1 MARRNELAFLFFE
14 SYWETLNKA
23 LKSKKKR
30 ADMAYALIEA
40 FFTGKS
46 QADKFSGTEWG
57 MYSQLEDEMWYS
69 RSQAMKGRTGGQA
82 ERKPKVQPNGEPE
95 CEPDGEPN
103 GESNANPKT
112 KTNKKE
118 KINKKE
124 NRTTSQTTASSSTSI
139 CPKCHVEHESVSPG
153 VFRCPSCDITWT
165 VRAG

>member
-1 MARRNELAFLFFE
+1 MARRNEIAFLFFE

-40 FFTGKS
+40 FFTGKP

-57 MYSQLEDEMWYS
+57 MYSRLEDEVFFS
-69 RSQAMKGRTGGQA
+69 KQKAESGRTGGQA
-82 ERKPKVQPNGEPE
+82 KRKPK

-103 GESNANPKT
+103 ANQSANPKT
-112 KTNKKE
+112 KTNNKE

-124 NRTTSQTTASSSTSI
+124 IPTTSQTTSSI
-139 CPKCHVEHESVSPG
+139 CPKCNTHQEQVSPG